1 MTPTQVFFINPLT
14 ITTSSLR
21 SHIIPFCCGSL
32 RHYFHNHT
40 HTLTQNRV
48 QMWNSRL
55 HFQLSMV
62 HIVLPQK
69 NDQIGEYEIKQSIF
83 KIQYI
88 WNSDYVAGYT
98 FFFFPYLRHTSFLG
112 QGSNPNHNT
121 GSLTQQATIELQ
133 DTLILHIIPSI
144 PKVFLLLL
152 CLTAGT
158 YSIEE
163 KNLQNA
169 VFLITVLI
177 IQEKE
182 HPITCHLI
190 KGFPNL
196 AL

>member
-98 FFFFPYLRHTSFLG
+98 FFFFSILAAYKFPGAGIKSKPQHWILNPVGHHRTARHTHFTHHSIYS
-112 QGSNPNHNT
+112 QGF
-121 GSLTQQATIELQ
+121 SLAPMFNCRDLQ
-133 DTLILHIIPSI
+133 H
-144 PKVFLLLL
+144 
-152 CLTAGT
+152 
-158 YSIEE
+158 
-163 KNLQNA
+163 
-169 VFLITVLI
+169 
-177 IQEKE
+177 
-182 HPITCHLI
+182 
-190 KGFPNL
+190 
-196 AL
+196 